1 MRALTLIAFAA
12 VLLSGC
18 GSSSKPAGASANPYR
33 TATATATATSTSPVT
48 TATVPATTTTAS
60 TTASTTTPT
69 AGLCR
74 ASGLRLSFLGQQGAT
89 GHGEL
94 GFALR
99 NTTAVGCRTF
109 GYPGIQFL
117 SASGAPLP
125 TASTRTTHD
134 FFGSA
139 PEEPLQI
146 APGES
151 FSFRIGVTHFGAG
164 GSSAGC
170 TTAAALQVIP
180 PNDMASLRISIPQ
193 GAYECGTATV
203 SPVRPG
209 SSAYP

>member
-12 VLLSGC
+12 LVLSGC
-18 GSSSKPAGASANPYR
+18 GSSKTAATSSPANPQSSATTTGTSPPAS
-33 TATATATATSTSPVT
+33 TATIPAT
-48 TATVPATTTTAS
+48 TTTTAS
-60 TTASTTTPT
+60 TTTSAAAT

-74 ASGLRLSFLGQQGAT
+74 ASGLRLSFIGQQGAT

-99 NTTAVGCRTF
+99 NTTAVGCHTL

-117 SASGAPLP
+117 SASGAALP
-125 TASTRTTHD
+125 TVSTRTTRD

-139 PEEPLQI
+139 PEQSLQI

-164 GSSAGC
+164 GSGAGC

-180 PNDMASLRISIPQ
+180 PNDTASLRISIPQ

-209 SSAYP
+209 SSAYQ